1 MRVVQNKEIL
11 MNKLFLPLLSLLFVA
26 AFTLVAAYTPKSG
39 APIAAT
45 EYTAE
50 ELAEVTPE
58 TEEDSDDG
66 DDFNDNEEEDVEGS
80 AETAHFGR
88 RKNSGYG
95 MYKGGSGYSS

>member
-1 MRVVQNKEIL
+1 

-26 AFTLVAAYTPKSG
+26 PFTLVAVDTPESD

-58 TEEDSDDG
+58 SEDSDDG
-66 DDFNDNEEEDVEGS
+66 DDFNDEEEDEDVEGS
-80 AETAHFGR
+80 AATAHSGK

-95 MYKGGSGYSS
+95 MYQGSSGY